1 MDLTGEQL
9 IPVSKE
15 LVWQALNDLEVLKA
29 CIPGCE
35 TIEWSGENELDAVV
49 TAKLGPVKARFRGI
63 VSLTNIDPPNS
74 YTISGEGKGG
84 AAGFAKG
91 GADVK
96 LSDAEGGTLLQYE
109 VKVQVGGKIAQIGAR
124 LIAAAAKKMS
134 DDFFKAFNAQVV
146 ERAGGAPAA
155 PTEEAGA
162 EPGVGRGLPLWLWAT
177 GLAAITLL
185 LLAFWSGALDGSG

>member
-9 IPVSKE
+9 IPVSRE
-15 LVWQALNDLEVLKA
+15 QVWQALNDIEVLKA

-35 TIEWSGENELDAVV
+35 TIEWSGENQLEAVV
-49 TAKLGPVKARFRGI
+49 TAKIGPVKARFRGL

-96 LSDAEGGTLLQYE
+96 LTDAEGGTLLIYV
-109 VKVQVGGKIAQIGAR
+109 VKAQVGGKLAQVGAR
-124 LIAAAAKKMS
+124 LINAAAKKMAG
-134 DDFFKAFNAQVV
+134 DFFKAFNNEVV
-146 ERAGGAPAA
+146 QRAGGASPAI
-155 PTEEAGA
+155 EEPDQAGA
-162 EPGVGRGLPLWLWAT
+162 KSLPLWLWAA
-177 GLAAITLL
+177 GLTVIVLL
-185 LLAFWSGALDGSG
+185 SLAYWAQTSGGSG